1 MYQIEVMSR
10 VFRLIKEQELTE
22 PTVYLELR
30 AQGFQ
35 LLIALLGQLEAS
47 GVTKTV
53 LEMITDLSIEAVAK
67 ATTKDEIYA
76 VFQKYGVAF
85 KEGR

>member
-30 AQGFQ
+30 AQGIQ
-35 LLIALLGQLEAS
+35 LLIALLGQ
-47 GVTKTV
+47 
-53 LEMITDLSIEAVAK
+53 
-67 ATTKDEIYA
+67 
-76 VFQKYGVAF
+76 
-85 KEGR
+85 

>member
-35 LLIALLGQLEAS
+35 LLIALLGKLEAS

-53 LEMITDLSIEAVAK
+53 LEMITDLSIEAIAK